1 MPFTPF
7 EPRYVTPLG
16 LWEVDDWR
24 MKAYGLTLTDA
35 APRGSLVEESQTVVA
50 DALPDP
56 AVTDDRYGV
65 GFVIVHE
72 GVDGDYVLVDHW
84 FGENMLRNQVFWRR
98 AHEPA
103 LWPVPSDGPTVC
115 VWELA
120 ILAHERQA
128 WVREVL
134 EPANGGLSGY
144 LDQWLAGPV

>member
-16 LWEVDDWR
+16 LWQVDDWR
-24 MKAYGLTLTDA
+24 MKAYGLTLADGV
-35 APRGSLVEESQTVVA
+35 PRASLVEQAQSVVA

-56 AVTDDRYGV
+56 AVTEDRYGV
-65 GFVIVHE
+65 GFAIVHE
-72 GVDGDYVLVDHW
+72 GEDADYVLVDHW

-103 LWPVPSDGPTVC
+103 LWPAPREGPTVC

-128 WVREVL
+128 WIDEVL
-134 EPANGGLSGY
+134 QPSSGGLTAY
-144 LDQWLAGPV
+144 LDRWIAGPV